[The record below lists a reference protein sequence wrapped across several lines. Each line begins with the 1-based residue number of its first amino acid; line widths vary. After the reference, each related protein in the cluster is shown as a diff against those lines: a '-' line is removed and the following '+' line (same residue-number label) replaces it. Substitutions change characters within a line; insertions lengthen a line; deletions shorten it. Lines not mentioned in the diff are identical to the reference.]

1 MRSVVEESIN
11 KLGIDN
17 NIKEKLEN
25 INIKLIKDLWVL
37 KRKELK
43 NMNFNDSE
51 INHIRI
57 KMQLLGLDLDK
68 KKYI

>member
-17 NIKEKLEN
+17 EIKEKLES

-43 NMNFNDSE
+43 NLNY
-51 INHIRI
+51 IRI

>member
-17 NIKEKLEN
+17 KIKEKLES

-43 NMNFNDSE
+43 NLNFNDSE